1 MAYNYIKAMTADIRD
16 YINNEVD
23 LADYEDR
30 EELEEKL
37 YDILF
42 VHDSVTGNASG
53 SYTFNSYLAK
63 EYVEDN
69 LDLVR
74 EMADEFG
81 ERDII
86 GDKFMDEEW
95 KWFDVSIRCYLLG
108 RAISETLDDMESDNE
123 LNFD

>member
-1 MAYNYIKAMTADIRD
+1 MAYNYIEAMTEDIRD

-37 YDILF
+37 YDTLF
-42 VHDSVTGNASG
+42 VEDSITGNASG

-95 KWFDVSIRCYLLG
+95 EWFDVSIRCYLLG
-108 RAISETLDDMESDNE
+108 RAISETLDDMESENE